1 MNALM
6 HALDTGRGTAASQAG
21 DGLAL
26 RTIVVATDFSS
37 QSTHVI
43 DRAAALVEK
52 VPVSRVI
59 LAHVVPESPIASI
72 GRHFMSPFPG
82 NDSRHP
88 GPEYRLAAVAEDF
101 RERTGV
107 VVDTRLESGHCVRT
121 LQQLAPEADLMILG
135 ATDCHS
141 IRGAVVGSTAERVLG
156 KARQPLL
163 VVRRRGDA
171 PYRRVLIA
179 VDLET
184 GARNAL
190 RYARKVA
197 FETNLDLIHV
207 PAHGDVVSRILEK
220 ARELST
226 DLIVVTKR
234 AESRLRDLLLES
246 VALQLLTNAECDVL
260 VVRPDEDFTA
270 SDAALA

>member
-1 MNALM
+1 MNTLM
-6 HALDTGRGTAASQAG
+6 HALDTEGGTATSQPENG
-21 DGLAL
+21 PVLP
-26 RTIVVATDFSS
+26 TIVVATDFSS
-37 QSTHVI
+37 RSTHVI

-59 LAHVVPESPIASI
+59 LAHVVPESPMTSI
-72 GRHFMSPFPG
+72 GRHFISPFPG

-88 GPEYRLAAVAEDF
+88 GPEYRLDAVAEDF

-141 IRGAVVGSTAERVLG
+141 IRGAVVGSTAGRVLG

-184 GARNAL
+184 DARNAL
-190 RYARKVA
+190 LYARKVA
-197 FETNLDLIHV
+197 FETKLDLIQCT
-207 PAHGDVVSRILEK
+207 ACF
-220 ARELST
+220 T
-226 DLIVVTKR
+226 
-234 AESRLRDLLLES
+234 RD
-246 VALQLLTNAECDVL
+246 
-260 VVRPDEDFTA
+260 R
-270 SDAALA
+270 